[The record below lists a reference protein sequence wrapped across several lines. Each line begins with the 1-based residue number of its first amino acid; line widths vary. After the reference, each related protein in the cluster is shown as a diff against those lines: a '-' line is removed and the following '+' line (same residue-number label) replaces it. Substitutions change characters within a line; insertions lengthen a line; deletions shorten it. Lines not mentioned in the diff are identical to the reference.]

1 MLIAPSPDP
10 RFYFSCMF
18 MQQQAVKHDEL
29 YLLLSISLTVPLF
42 VELVE
47 CFQQH
52 DGCNRIAFYISA
64 FLFFFLAWVKATPM
78 AALTQYIYISL

>member
-18 MQQQAVKHDEL
+18 MQQQAVKYDEL
-29 YLLLSISLTVPLF
+29 YLLLSISLTMPLF

-52 DGCNRIAFYISA
+52 DSRNRIAFSTSQPFSFS
-64 FLFFFLAWVKATPM
+64 FLHRSKPLPWQ
-78 AALTQYIYISL
+78 L